1 MCEFLIGTGIV
12 VLYFVIAASTAF
24 LCRVLIKIPQ
34 EVFRKALHC
43 ILLGSYIPFV
53 FGFATWWMAV
63 LAAVLFAIVVY
74 PILVFLERFRNY
86 TEITTER
93 KKGEFKSSLLLA
105 FSMLAVAMS
114 ICWGWLDDKYLVLAS
129 MYAWGVGDAFAALVG
144 KKYGKHK
151 FYLKYVDNRKSLE
164 GTLAMFVTSFVTVTI
179 VLLCRGGLSTAG
191 YIVIP
196 VIAAAVSATVELY
209 TPGGMDTVT
218 CPTAA
223 MMVILPLVHL
233 FGGAL

>member
-1 MCEFLIGTGIV
+1 MQEFLMGTGIIV
-12 VLYFVIAASTAF
+12 IYFVIAASTAF
-24 LCRVLIKIPQ
+24 LCRILIKIPQ
-34 EVFRKALHC
+34 EVFRKALHF

-53 FGFATWWMAV
+53 FGFETWWMAV
-63 LAAVLFAIVVY
+63 CTAVLFAIAVY
-74 PILVFLERFRNY
+74 PILVFFERFRNY
-86 TEITTER
+86 TVITTER

-105 FSMLAVAMS
+105 FSMLAVVMS

-144 KKYGKHK
+144 KKFGKHK
-151 FYLKYVDNRKSLE
+151 IHLKYVDKRKSLE
-164 GTLAMFVTSFVTVTI
+164 GTMAMFVTSLVTVAV
-179 VLLCRGGLSTAG
+179 VLLYRGGLSTLG

-196 VIAAAVSATVELY
+196 VIAAAVSAIVELY

-223 MMVILPLVHL
+223 MMVILPLIHL